1 MLNLKKFHTSQII
14 EKEALLRELEELR
27 YRRQDF
33 VSRPGDYSERGN
45 VVDIYPLTYQSP
57 VRLTLHLDE
66 IESIHDFSLGTGQ
79 SVTAFAEITIL
90 PLSDTF
96 QRKLSAYEK
105 TLREIQPVESFFDI
119 KAGDFVVHLDYGVGR
134 FLGFKRLKIKGD
146 WKRHYAIEY
155 AEGEILYVEV
165 SGDPARSAR
174 DCSDRAASGRQTGD
188 PAPAARDCLDRAAGG
203 RYSGGPLLIERYI
216 GLDGKKPKLTKLH
229 SRDWVRLKEKAR
241 LAVRG
246 VAKDML
252 KLQAKRDLM
261 AGFAYKPDTEW
272 QKKFEDEFPF
282 EETPDQLR
290 ATLEV
295 KADMEKKSPMD
306 RLLCGDVGYG
316 KTEVAMRAVFK
327 AVMDNKQAAFLV
339 PTTILAEQHYWT
351 LSDRVKNF
359 PVRVEVLSRF
369 KSKKEQKEIVEGL
382 KQGSVDIV
390 IGTHRILSNDIEF
403 KDLGLVVI
411 DEEQRFGV
419 RHKEKLKE
427 LRELVDVLTL
437 TATPIPR
444 TLYMSLLGAR
454 DMSTISTPP
463 QGRVPVQTETIEFD
477 EKVVKAAMEREI
489 SRKGQIYFVHNRIEN
504 IEKIHKKLQT
514 LMPDARFAVAH
525 GRIAPHLL
533 EEIMKKFIHGE
544 IDCLVSTNIIESGLD
559 IPNVNTIMVHRADTF
574 GLADL
579 YQLRGRVGRFAQRQ
593 AYAYFILP
601 KNFVMAGE
609 AGKRI
614 RALERFTEL
623 GAGFKISMEDLEIR
637 GAGNILGEEQSG
649 FIYQIGFDLYCRL
662 LRQSIE
668 EEKKG
673 G

>member
-1 MLNLKKFHTSQII
+1 MLNPTRFHTGQKID
-14 EKEALLRELEELR
+14 KEAMTGELDRLA

-33 VSRPGDYSERGN
+33 VSRPGDFSERGN

-57 VRLTLHLDE
+57 VRLTFHLDE
-66 IESIHDFSLGTGQ
+66 IESIHDFSLETGA
-79 SVTAFAEITIL
+79 SITTFAEVTIL

-96 QRKLSAYEK
+96 QRKMPAYERA
-105 TLREIQPVESFFDI
+105 LREIQPVESFFDI
-119 KAGDFVVHLDYGVGR
+119 KEGDFVVHLDYGVGR
-134 FLGFKRLKIKGD
+134 FLGFKRLKVKGD

-155 AEGEILYVEV
+155 ADGEILYVE
-165 SGDPARSAR
+165 
-174 DCSDRAASGRQTGD
+174 ASG
-188 PAPAARDCLDRAAGG
+188 PK
-203 RYSGGPLLIERYI
+203 LIERYL

-229 SRDWVRLKEKAR
+229 SRDWVRMKEKAR

-252 KLQAKRDLM
+252 KLQAKRNLM
-261 AGFAYKPDTEW
+261 AGFQYRPDTEW
-272 QKKFEDEFPF
+272 QKKFEDEFSY
-282 EETPDQLR
+282 EETADQLR
-290 ATLEV
+290 ATIEV
-295 KADMEKKSPMD
+295 KADMEKLSPMD

-316 KTEVAMRAVFK
+316 KTEVAMRAAFK
-327 AVMDNKQAAFLV
+327 AVMDNKQVAFLV
-339 PTTILAEQHYWT
+339 PTTILAEQHYLT
-351 LSDRVKNF
+351 LLERVRSF

-382 KQGSVDIV
+382 KQGSVDIA
-390 IGTHRILSNDIEF
+390 IGTHRLLSRDIEF
-403 KDLGLVVI
+403 RDLGLVVI

-419 RHKEKLKE
+419 RHKEKLKQ

-444 TLYMSLLGAR
+444 TLYMTLLGAR
-454 DMSTISTPP
+454 DMSVISTPP
-463 QGRVPVQTETIEFD
+463 QGRVPVETEIIEFD
-477 EKVVKAAMEREI
+477 EKIIKAAMEREI
-489 SRKGQIYFVHNRIEN
+489 SRQGQIYFVHNRIES
-504 IEKIHKKLQT
+504 IEKIHKKLQAI
-514 LMPDARFAVAH
+514 LPEVRYAVAH

-533 EEIMKKFIHGE
+533 EEIMKNFIRGQ
-544 IDCLVSTNIIESGLD
+544 IDCLISTNIIESGLD

-601 KNFVMAGE
+601 KHFVMAGE

-623 GAGFKISMEDLEIR
+623 GSGFKISMEDLEIR
-637 GAGNILGEEQSG
+637 GAGNILGEQQSG

-668 EEKKG
+668 EEKKTSV
-673 G
+673 

>member
-1 MLNLKKFHTSQII
+1 MLNLKKFHTGQII
-14 EKEALLRELEELR
+14 EKEALIQELEILR

-57 VRLTLHLDE
+57 VRLNLQLDE
-66 IESIHDFSLGTGQ
+66 IESIHDFSLETGQ
-79 SVTAFAEITIL
+79 SVTTFAEITIL

-96 QRKLSAYEK
+96 QRKLPAYER

-119 KAGDFVVHLDYGVGR
+119 KAGDFVVHLDYGVGQ
-134 FLGFKRLKIKGD
+134 FLGFKRLKLKGE

-155 AEGEILYVEV
+155 ADSEILYVEV
-165 SGDPARSAR
+165 SG
-174 DCSDRAASGRQTGD
+174 
-188 PAPAARDCLDRAAGG
+188 
-203 RYSGGPLLIERYI
+203 GPKLIERYI

-229 SRDWVRLKEKAR
+229 GRDWVRTKEKAR

-252 KLQAKRDLM
+252 KLQAKRNLK

-272 QKKFEDEFPF
+272 QKKFEEEFPF

-295 KADMEKKSPMD
+295 KADMEKPSPMD

-316 KTEVAMRAVFK
+316 KTEVAMRAAFK
-327 AVMDNKQAAFLV
+327 AVMDNKQVAFLV
-339 PTTILAEQHYWT
+339 PTTILAEQHYLT
-351 LSDRVKNF
+351 LSARVKNF
-359 PVRVEVLSRF
+359 PVQVEGLSRF
-369 KSKKEQKEIVEGL
+369 RSKKEQKEIVERL

-390 IGTHRILSNDIEF
+390 IGTHRLLSNDIEF
-403 KDLGLVVI
+403 RDLGLVVI

-454 DMSTISTPP
+454 DMSIISTPP
-463 QGRVPVQTETIEFD
+463 QGRVPVETEIIEFD
-477 EKVVKAAMEREI
+477 EKVIRAAMEREI
-489 SRKGQIYFVHNRIEN
+489 SRKGQIYFVHNRIES
-504 IEKIHKKLQT
+504 IEKIHKKLKT
-514 LMPDARFAVAH
+514 LMPEVRFAVAH

-601 KNFVMAGE
+601 QHFVMAGE
-609 AGKRI
+609 AGKRM

-668 EEKKG
+668 EEKTSTA
-673 G
+673 

>member
-1 MLNLKKFHTSQII
+1 MLNLKKFHTGQII

-33 VSRPGDYSERGN
+33 VSRPGDYSDRGN

-57 VRLTLHLDE
+57 VRLTLQLDE
-66 IESIHDFSLGTGQ
+66 IESIHDFSLETGQ
-79 SVTAFAEITIL
+79 SVTTFAEITIL

-96 QRKLSAYEK
+96 QRKLPAYER

-119 KAGDFVVHLDYGVGR
+119 KAGDFVVHLDYGVGQ
-134 FLGFKRLKIKGD
+134 FLGFKRLKLKGE

-155 AEGEILYVEV
+155 ADSEILYVE
-165 SGDPARSAR
+165 
-174 DCSDRAASGRQTGD
+174 ASN
-188 PAPAARDCLDRAAGG
+188 
-203 RYSGGPLLIERYI
+203 GPKLIERYI

-229 SRDWVRLKEKAR
+229 SRDWVRTKEKAR

-252 KLQAKRDLM
+252 KLQAKRNLK

-272 QKKFEDEFPF
+272 QKSFEEEFPF

-295 KADMEKKSPMD
+295 KADMEKPSPMD

-316 KTEVAMRAVFK
+316 KTEVAMRAAFK
-327 AVMDNKQAAFLV
+327 AVMDNKQVAFLV
-339 PTTILAEQHYWT
+339 PTTILAEQHYLT
-351 LSDRVKNF
+351 LSARVKNF
-359 PVRVEVLSRF
+359 PVQVEGLSRF
-369 KSKKEQKEIVEGL
+369 RSKKEQKEIVERL

-390 IGTHRILSNDIEF
+390 IGTHRLLSNDIEF
-403 KDLGLVVI
+403 RDLGLVVI

-454 DMSTISTPP
+454 DMSIISTPP
-463 QGRVPVQTETIEFD
+463 QGRVPVETEIIEFD
-477 EKVVKAAMEREI
+477 EKVVRAVMEREI
-489 SRKGQIYFVHNRIEN
+489 SRKGQIYFVHNRIES
-504 IEKIHKKLQT
+504 IGKIHKKLQT
-514 LMPDARFAVAH
+514 LMPDVRFAVAH

-533 EEIMKKFIHGE
+533 EEIMKKFIQGE

-601 KNFVMAGE
+601 KHFVMAGE

-668 EEKKG
+668 EEKSG
-673 G
+673 PA

>member
-1 MLNLKKFHTSQII
+1 MLNLKKFHTGQII

-33 VSRPGDYSERGN
+33 VSRPGDYSDRGN

-57 VRLTLHLDE
+57 VRLTLQLDE
-66 IESIHDFSLGTGQ
+66 IESIHDFSLETGQ
-79 SVTAFAEITIL
+79 SVTTFAEITIL

-96 QRKLSAYEK
+96 QRKLPAYER

-119 KAGDFVVHLDYGVGR
+119 KAGDFVVHLDYGVGQ
-134 FLGFKRLKIKGD
+134 FLGFKRLKLKGE

-155 AEGEILYVEV
+155 ADGEILYVEV
-165 SGDPARSAR
+165 SGGPARSAR
-174 DCSDRAASGRQTGD
+174 DCSDRAAGGRQT
-188 PAPAARDCLDRAAGG
+188 
-203 RYSGGPLLIERYI
+203 GGPLLIERYI

-229 SRDWVRLKEKAR
+229 SRDWVRTKEKAR
-241 LAVRG
+241 LAVRS

-252 KLQAKRDLM
+252 KLQAKRNLK
-261 AGFAYKPDTEW
+261 AGFAYKSDTEW
-272 QKKFEDEFPF
+272 QKNFEEEFPF

-295 KADMEKKSPMD
+295 KADMEKPNPMD

-316 KTEVAMRAVFK
+316 KTEVAMRAAFK
-327 AVMDNKQAAFLV
+327 AVMDNKQVAFLV
-339 PTTILAEQHYWT
+339 PTTILAEQHYLT
-351 LSDRVKNF
+351 LSARVKNF
-359 PVRVEVLSRF
+359 PVQVEGLSRF
-369 KSKKEQKEIVEGL
+369 RSKKEQKEIVERL

-390 IGTHRILSNDIEF
+390 IGTHRLLSNDIEF
-403 KDLGLVVI
+403 RDLGLVVI

-454 DMSTISTPP
+454 DMSIISTPP
-463 QGRVPVQTETIEFD
+463 QGRVPVETEIIEFD
-477 EKVVKAAMEREI
+477 EKVVRAAMEREI
-489 SRKGQIYFVHNRIEN
+489 SRKGQIYFVHNRIES
-504 IEKIHKKLQT
+504 IDKIHKKLQT
-514 LMPDARFAVAH
+514 LMPEVRFAVAH

-601 KNFVMAGE
+601 KHFVMAGE

-668 EEKKG
+668 EEKLG
-673 G
+673 TP